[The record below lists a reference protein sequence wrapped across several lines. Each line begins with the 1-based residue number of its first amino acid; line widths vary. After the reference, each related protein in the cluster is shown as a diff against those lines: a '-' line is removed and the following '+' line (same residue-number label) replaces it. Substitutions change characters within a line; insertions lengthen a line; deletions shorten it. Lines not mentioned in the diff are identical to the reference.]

1 MAFQVMGVTA
11 GRKNSNSEILLK
23 EAHISDVTQN
33 KAIPERNTLRYPKIS
48 PNAEKESN
56 DTTIAN

>member
-1 MAFQVMGVTA
+1 MADALNPWKIRAVVRVQ
-11 GRKNSNSEILLK
+11 K
-23 EAHISDVTQN
+23 ESDKAHISDVTQN